1 MEKEHLKR
9 EYENLSVRQED
20 VKAGMNHK
28 SVFRVVGLSM
38 DGMAS

>member
-1 MEKEHLKR
+1 MEKEHPKQ
-9 EYENLSVRQED
+9 EYENLSVSEEN

-38 DGMAS
+38 DGMA